1 MDYFFI
7 LHRFSYFYDKFSFS
21 DHITQFDSNN
31 INEHTIS
38 NFIYSIGRANEPIF
52 FYVSNTKINRLVYF
66 IQLAKRESTSV
77 RVCKVGFNLL
87 KRGF

>member
-1 MDYFFI
+1 MTSFDFQITLLGLIQTILMNTLFQILFI
-7 LHRFSYFYDKFSFS
+7 LL
-21 DHITQFDSNN
+21 
-31 INEHTIS
+31 E
-38 NFIYSIGRANEPIF
+38 EPMNQF

>member
-1 MDYFFI
+1 MTSFHFQITLLSLIQTILMNTLFQILFI
-7 LHRFSYFYDKFSFS
+7 LL
-21 DHITQFDSNN
+21 
-31 INEHTIS
+31 E
-38 NFIYSIGRANEPIF
+38 EPMNQF